1 MGNNHVHHQSYLG
14 YREICQCSDNT
25 ICPRHFTHPG
35 KSVGVFHHFLDG
47 SRRERIADSYGTV
60 LYSAL
65 YQNLTATSA
74 ILGFRSVQRISQPV
88 KSTLL
93 IKVNLFIARIVVV
106 HYRRQMLMRWIVVVL
121 LSAILISGLLSEC
134 LEFPQLSTLA
144 RPRTN

>member
-1 MGNNHVHHQSYLG
+1 M
-14 YREICQCSDNT
+14 
-25 ICPRHFTHPG
+25 
-35 KSVGVFHHFLDG
+35 
-47 SRRERIADSYGTV
+47 